1 MEKCKTKALQED
13 LGILMHIPNA
23 GIFTTSSEP
32 SYIQNFRIFIT
43 LYIHNP
49 SMFRTRGIFRTLSKS
64 TVECFAKIVNGYN
77 YFQIL

>member
-43 LYIHNP
+43 LACSEPEAYSELCQNLRW
-49 SMFRTRGIFRTLSKS
+49 SVLQK
-64 TVECFAKIVNGYN
+64 
-77 YFQIL
+77 